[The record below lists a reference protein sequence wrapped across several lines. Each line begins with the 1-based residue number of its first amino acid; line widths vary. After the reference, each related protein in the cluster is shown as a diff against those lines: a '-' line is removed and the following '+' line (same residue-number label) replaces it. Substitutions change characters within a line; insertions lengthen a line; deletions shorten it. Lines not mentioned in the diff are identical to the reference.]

1 MWLIYKKEMME
12 LLRDKKTLI
21 FTILLP
27 TLIIPVILGGF
38 AYFSIMMDKK
48 HKSEQL
54 NFSIIGAENAPE
66 FVSML
71 KTTKGFKFNDKVDI
85 TNVAEVIR
93 KGKVKFIVEI
103 PPQFRDQ
110 IDHLKQ
116 TSVTLHFNAASS
128 GSKVKSRLQ
137 KVISKFNEQLQK
149 MQLGQV
155 NLDEETLQA
164 LTKPIKLKTKSI
176 ANKREKFGE
185 IVGGMAA
192 YMLLIITLSG
202 AIYPAL
208 DLGVGEKER
217 QTLETLLLNP
227 VPRWQLVMSK
237 FLVIFT
243 TGFLAVFL
251 ALLSVLGWTLIAGQA
266 FSVAQLSQI
275 LQVIGIG
282 PIMMMMFMLVPTSAI
297 FAAILL
303 TISIYARNFKEAQNY
318 ISPLMMLVIMPV
330 LIAMVPG
337 IELNWTT
344 AMVPLTNI
352 ALAMKEI
359 LKGTMDYSI
368 LMVIFG
374 STSLLAGAA
383 IWFCSYWFSQE
394 KVLFRS

>member
-1 MWLIYKKEMME
+1 MWLIYKKELME

-27 TLIIPVILGGF
+27 TLIMPIILGGF
-38 AYFSIMMDKK
+38 AYFSVMMDKK
-48 HKSEQL
+48 HKSEEL
-54 NFSIIGAENAPE
+54 NFAIIGQENAPE

-71 KTTKGFKFNDKVDI
+71 KKEKGFNLKSDI
-85 TNVAEVIR
+85 VLNKIPKIIR
-93 KGKVKFIVEI
+93 KGKLKFVVEI
-103 PPQFRDQ
+103 PTDFLKKIQT
-110 IDHLKQ
+110 LKQ
-116 TSVTLHFNAASS
+116 TSIVLHYNAALS
-128 GSKVKSRLQ
+128 GSKVRSRMQNFIDKFNKHLQ
-137 KVISKFNEQLQK
+137 KQ
-149 MQLGQV
+149 QLGQV
-155 NLDEETLQA
+155 NLDESTLTA
-164 LTKPIKLKTKSI
+164 LIQPIKMNTKSI
-176 ANKREKFGE
+176 ADKREKIGE

-192 YMLLIITLSG
+192 YFLLIITLSG

-227 VPRWQLVMSK
+227 VPRWQLVMAK
-237 FLVIFT
+237 FSVIFT

-251 ALLSVLGWTLIAGQA
+251 ALSSILGWTFIAGQA
-266 FSVAQLSQI
+266 LSVAKFSQV

-282 PIMMMMFMLVPTSAI
+282 PILMMMFMLVPTSAI

-344 AMVPLTNI
+344 AMIPLTNI

-368 LMVIFG
+368 LLVIFG
-374 STSLLAGAA
+374 STSILAGIA
-383 IWFCSYWFSQE
+383 IWFCSYWFSKE
-394 KVLFRS
+394 TVLFRS